1 MTTDF
6 RLPTEDRNMEHNS
19 TFPIKQ
25 NELNALR
32 DEATSYIKSV
42 QWEQG
47 QRAKNKENNG
57 KDESILLYLSRAQGG
72 NGGIEVTSVSK
83 TILALKKRLLPGS
96 VAIPIHLN
104 ETLFAVQE
112 GLALGIWIKDSYY
125 DASGLSSL
133 SERKSVLDNAGKR
146 EYESKMHTATAFML
160 FATAY
165 NILHN
170 LIPHASDDLSV
181 MKNKFAGIPEVSF
194 ISPLKGIACTLYY
207 YDKYLS
213 HPDIVKTDKDVIDF
227 TVVYFE
233 ALIDEIQLRKNSLE
247 YTETILDRT
256 YKLESRG
263 VGTDFAVSGW
273 ENVFQGAAKSV
284 EFNKIKFEQIVG
296 NRDAKH
302 FARRLTER
310 MLSYDFAAQKNPFQ
324 ELGGFMPVFMGYG
337 IPGTGKSMLIAA
349 IATRLK
355 EHCDN
360 LDIPFLFHPMP
371 DTLISTFQ
379 GGSAEKMV
387 EWMKPLQDPT
397 RLIFAPIDDA
407 ENNLQERTTQGVSA
421 GVKEVIG
428 VFLRYTEGA
437 YAVNYGNSSIGLF
450 TNLPEML
457 DKAVISRVQGRFKID
472 GARTE
477 HDFLDQ
483 DHLWWR
489 KLDDTMP
496 DFINMQ
502 GPENYSYLQDQG
514 LAKNMGEILKV
525 SDKPSEE
532 RVLEAYDKI
541 EKHFKTNQHL
551 FYANLYKE
559 IQKIFPFFSSR
570 DVRNIQSAIS
580 LRLTDFDLEE
590 DWFENPE
597 IYFKKD
603 YDTKFNMLQELMR
616 VNMKGLDFSEI
627 RRQEVVRYLD
637 NVATIADTD
646 FKRKVDAR
654 INQLNI
660 DLEAK
665 KKFDKA
671 N

>member
-1 MTTDF
+1 
-6 RLPTEDRNMEHNS
+6 MEHNS

-25 NELNALR
+25 NELDMLR
-32 DEATSYIKSV
+32 DEATSYLKSI

-47 QRAKNKENNG
+47 QRAKNRD
-57 KDESILLYLSRAQGG
+57 KDSKDDSILLYLSRAN
-72 NGGIEVTSVSK
+72 NGGSATEITSISK
-83 TILALKKRLLPGS
+83 TILGLKKRLLPES
-96 VAIPIHLN
+96 VAIPLYLN
-104 ETLFAVQE
+104 ETLYAVQE
-112 GLALGIWIKDSYY
+112 GITLGIWIKDSYY

-133 SERKSVLDNAGKR
+133 NERKSALDTSGKR
-146 EYESKMHTATAFML
+146 EYESKMQTATAFML
-160 FATAY
+160 YATAY
-165 NILHN
+165 NILFR
-170 LIPHASDDLSV
+170 LKSVASDDLSV
-181 MKNKFAGIPEVSF
+181 MKQKFAGIPEVSLL
-194 ISPLKGIACTLYY
+194 SPLKGISCMLFY

-213 HPDIVKTDKDVIDF
+213 HPDIIKSDKDVVDF

-233 ALIDEIQLRKNSLE
+233 ALIAEIQMRKSTLE
-247 YTETILDRT
+247 YQETILDRT
-256 YKLESRG
+256 YKLENS
-263 VGTDFAVSGW
+263 DFAISGW
-273 ENVFQGAAKSV
+273 ENVFMGAAKSV
-284 EFNKIKFEQIVG
+284 EFNKIQFEQIVG

-310 MLSYDFAAQKNPFQ
+310 LLSYDFIEKKNPFQ

-387 EWMKPLQDPT
+387 EWMKPLQDPSK
-397 RLIFAPIDDA
+397 LIFAPIDDA
-407 ENNLQERTTQGVSA
+407 ENNLQERTSQGVSA

-472 GARTE
+472 GAQTE

-483 DHLWWR
+483 DYLWWR
-489 KLDDTMP
+489 KFEDTMP
-496 DFINMQ
+496 DFVNM
-502 GPENYSYLQDQG
+502 ENPKDYTYLQHQG
-514 LAKNMGEILKV
+514 LAKNMGEILQIV
-525 SDKPSEE
+525 DKPTEA
-532 RVLEAYDKI
+532 RVHDIYDRVEASYPS
-541 EKHFKTNQHL
+541 NSHL

-559 IQKIFPFFSSR
+559 IQTVFPFFSSR

-580 LRLTDFDLEE
+580 LRLTDFDL
-590 DWFENPE
+590 DQNWFDNPE

-603 YDTKFNMLQELMR
+603 YETKFGMLKELMR
-616 VNMKGLDFSEI
+616 ENMNGLNFSEI

-646 FKRKVDAR
+646 FKRKVDERVA
-654 INQLNI
+654 QLNI
-660 DLEAK
+660 DLAARKMFE
-665 KKFDKA
+665 
-671 N
+671 NGH

>member
-1 MTTDF
+1 
-6 RLPTEDRNMEHNS
+6 MEHNS

-25 NELNALR
+25 NELDMLR
-32 DEATSYIKSV
+32 DEATSYIKSI

-47 QRAKNKENNG
+47 ERARNKDKDA
-57 KDESILLYLSRAQGG
+57 KDESILLYLSRAKG
-72 NGGIEVTSVSK
+72 NGTTEVTSVSK
-83 TILALKKRLLPGS
+83 TILELKKRLLPES
-96 VAIPIHLN
+96 VALPIHLN
-104 ETLFAVQE
+104 TALYAVQE
-112 GLALGIWIKDSYY
+112 GIGLGLWIRDSYY
-125 DASGLSSL
+125 DASGLSAL
-133 SERKSVLDNAGKR
+133 NENKSALDTSGKR
-146 EYESKMHTATAFML
+146 EYESKMHTASAFML
-160 FATAY
+160 FSLAY
-165 NILHN
+165 KILN
-170 LIPHASDDLSV
+170 DLKSNASDDLSV
-181 MKNKFAGIPEVSF
+181 MKQKFAGIPEVSF
-194 ISPLKGIACTLYY
+194 LTPLKAIACSLFY
-207 YDKYLS
+207 YDKYLG
-213 HPDIVKTDKDVIDF
+213 HPEIIKSDKDVIDF

-233 ALIDEIQLRKNSLE
+233 ALIAEIQLRKSSLE
-247 YTETILDRT
+247 YTETITDRA
-256 YKLESRG
+256 YKLENSNFAIDG
-263 VGTDFAVSGW
+263 WSNTFEGT
-273 ENVFQGAAKSV
+273 AKSV
-284 EFNKIKFEQIVG
+284 EFNKIQFEQIVG

-310 MLSYDFAAQKNPFQ
+310 MLSYDFEAQKNPFQ

-355 EHCDN
+355 EHCDS

-387 EWMKPLQDPT
+387 EWMKPMQDPT
-397 RLIFAPIDDA
+397 KLIFAPIDDA
-407 ENNLQERTTQGVSA
+407 ENNLQERTAQGVSA

-437 YAVNYGNSSIGLF
+437 YAVNYGNSSVGLF

-483 DHLWWR
+483 DHIWWR
-489 KLDDTMP
+489 KLQDTMP
-496 DFINMQ
+496 NFVNMNN
-502 GPENYSYLQDQG
+502 PEGYNYLADQG
-514 LAKNMGEILKV
+514 LAKSMGDILNV
-525 SDKPSEE
+525 VEKPSEE
-532 RVLEAYDKI
+532 RVHDTFDKV
-541 EKHFKTNQHL
+541 EKMHQNEDHM
-551 FYANLYKE
+551 FYAALYKE

-580 LRLTDFDLEE
+580 LRLTDFDLDES
-590 DWFENPE
+590 WFQNPE

-603 YDTKFNMLQELMR
+603 YDTKFNMLQELMKS
-616 VNMKGLDFSEI
+616 NMKGLNFSDI
-627 RRQEVVRYLD
+627 RRQEVIRYLD

-654 INQLNI
+654 VNQLNI
-660 DLEAK
+660 ETEARAQFGK
-665 KKFDKA
+665 
-671 N
+671 

>member
-1 MTTDF
+1 
-6 RLPTEDRNMEHNS
+6 MEHNS

-25 NELNALR
+25 SELDMLR
-32 DEATSYIKSV
+32 DEATSYLKSV

-47 QRAKNKENNG
+47 QRAKNKDKDA
-57 KDESILLYLSRAQGG
+57 KDESILLYLSRAN
-72 NGGIEVTSVSK
+72 NGTNTSEITSVSK
-83 TILALKKRLLPGS
+83 TILELKKRLLPES
-96 VAIPIHLN
+96 IAIPVLLN
-104 ETLFAVQE
+104 QTLFAVQE
-112 GLALGIWIKDSYY
+112 GITLGIWIKDSYY

-133 SERKSVLDNAGKR
+133 NERKSTLDNSGKR
-146 EYESKMHTATAFML
+146 EYESKMHTSTAFML
-160 FATAY
+160 FSTAY

-170 LIPHASDDLSV
+170 LKNVASDDLSV
-181 MKNKFAGIPEVSF
+181 MKQKFAGIPEVSF
-194 ISPLKGIACTLYY
+194 MSPLKGIACMLFY

-213 HPDIVKTDKDVIDF
+213 HPDIIKSDKDVADF

-233 ALIDEIQLRKNSLE
+233 ALIAEIQMRKSSLE
-247 YTETILDRT
+247 YQETILDRT
-256 YKLESRG
+256 YKLEKSE
-263 VGTDFAVSGW
+263 FAISGW
-273 ENVFQGAAKSV
+273 NNVFAGAAKSV
-284 EFNKIKFEQIVG
+284 EFNKIRFEQIVG

-310 MLSYDFAAQKNPFQ
+310 LLSYDFTAKKNPFQ

-355 EHCDN
+355 EHCDT
-360 LDIPFLFHPMP
+360 LEIPFLFHPMP

-387 EWMKPLQDPT
+387 EWMKPLQDPSK
-397 RLIFAPIDDA
+397 LIFAPIDDA
-407 ENNLQERTTQGVSA
+407 ENNLQERTAQGVSA

-483 DHLWWR
+483 DYLWWR

-496 DFINMQ
+496 DFVNMKN
-502 GPENYSYLQDQG
+502 PDNYKYLQDQG
-514 LAKNMGEILKV
+514 LAKNMGEILNKV
-525 SDKPSEE
+525 NKPSEE
-532 RVLEAYDKI
+532 RVNEIYDKV
-541 EKHFKTNQHL
+541 EKQFKTSEHL

-559 IQKIFPFFSSR
+559 MQKVFPFFSSR

-580 LRLTDFDLEE
+580 LRLTDFDLERS
-590 DWFENPE
+590 WFENPE
-597 IYFKKD
+597 VYFKKD
-603 YDTKFNMLQELMR
+603 YQTKFNMLQELMR
-616 VNMKGLDFSEI
+616 ANMKGLDFSEI
-627 RRQEVVRYLD
+627 RRQEVVRYID

-654 INQLNI
+654 IDQLNVET
-660 DLEAK
+660 EARM
-665 KKFDKA
+665 KFENGK
-671 N
+671 

>member
-1 MTTDF
+1 
-6 RLPTEDRNMEHNS
+6 MEHNS

-25 NELNALR
+25 NELDMLR
-32 DEATSYIKSV
+32 EEATSYIKNV

-47 QRAKNKENNG
+47 QRARNKD
-57 KDESILLYLSRAQGG
+57 KDDKDDSILLYLSRAKGG
-72 NGGIEVTSVSK
+72 NGSSDVVSVSK
-83 TILALKKRLLPGS
+83 TILALKKRLLPES
-96 VAIPIHLN
+96 VAIPVHLN
-104 ETLFAVQE
+104 HTLYVVQE
-112 GLALGIWIKDSYY
+112 SIALGIWVKDSYY

-133 SERKSVLDNAGKR
+133 SERKSTLDSAGKR

-160 FATAY
+160 FSIAY
-165 NILHN
+165 KILHD
-170 LIPHASDDLSV
+170 LQAHASDDLSV
-181 MKNKFAGIPEVSF
+181 MKNKFAGIPELSF
-194 ISPLKGIACTLYY
+194 MSPLKGISCSLFY
-207 YDKYLS
+207 YDKYLN
-213 HPDIVKTDKDVIDF
+213 HPQVISSDKDVIDF

-233 ALIDEIQLRKNSLE
+233 ALIDEIQLRKSSLE
-247 YTETILDRT
+247 YQETILDRT
-256 YKLESRG
+256 YKLEKS
-263 VGTDFAVSGW
+263 DFAISGW
-273 ENVFQGAAKSV
+273 SNVFAGAAKSI
-284 EFNKIKFEQIVG
+284 EFNQIQFEQIVG

-310 MLSYDFAAQKNPFQ
+310 LLSYDFEAKKNPFQ

-355 EHCDN
+355 KHCTN
-360 LDIPFLFHPMP
+360 LNIPFLFHPMP

-407 ENNLQERTTQGVSA
+407 ENNLQERTAQGVSA

-472 GARTE
+472 GARSE

-489 KLDDTMP
+489 KLEKTMP
-496 DFINMQ
+496 GFINMDD
-502 GPENYSYLQDQG
+502 PEGYKYLDDQG
-514 LAKNMGEILKV
+514 LAKNMGEILEAIK
-525 SDKPSEE
+525 KPTEDG
-532 RVLEAYDKI
+532 VLETFEKI
-541 EKHFKTNQHL
+541 EKLHEDDDHMYYASL
-551 FYANLYKE
+551 FKE

-597 IYFKKD
+597 KYFTKD
-603 YDTKFNMLQELMR
+603 YETKFNMLQELMKS
-616 VNMKGLDFSEI
+616 NMKGLNFSDI
-627 RRQEVVRYLD
+627 RKQEVIRYLD

-646 FKRKVDAR
+646 FKRKVEKRVD
-654 INQLNI
+654 QMNI
-660 DLEAK
+660 ELEAREQ
-665 KKFDKA
+665 FDSDRED
-671 N
+671 

>member
-1 MTTDF
+1 
-6 RLPTEDRNMEHNS
+6 MEHNS

-25 NELNALR
+25 NELDMLR

-42 QWEQG
+42 QWEQS
-47 QRAKNKENNG
+47 QRAKNKEDNG
-57 KDESILLYLSRAQGG
+57 KGESILLYLSRAN
-72 NGGIEVTSVSK
+72 NGSNVQVTSISK
-83 TILALKKRLLPGS
+83 TILALKKRLLPES
-96 VAIPIHLN
+96 VAIPIFLN
-104 ETLFAVQE
+104 QTLYAVQE
-112 GLALGIWIKDSYY
+112 GITLGVWIKDSFY
-125 DASGLSSL
+125 DASGLSTL
-133 SERKSVLDNAGKR
+133 IENKSVLDTSGKR
-146 EYESKMHTATAFML
+146 EYESKMHTATAYFL

-165 NILHN
+165 KILYD
-170 LIPHASDDLSV
+170 LKTHASDDLSV
-181 MKNKFAGIPEVSF
+181 MKQKFAGIPEVSLL
-194 ISPLKGIACTLYY
+194 SPLKGISCQLFY
-207 YDKYLS
+207 YDKYLA
-213 HPDIVKTDKDVIDF
+213 HPDIIKSDKDVIDF

-233 ALIDEIQLRKNSLE
+233 ALIDEIQLRKSTLE

-256 YKLESRG
+256 YKLENS
-263 VGTDFAVSGW
+263 DFAVSGW
-273 ENVFQGAAKSV
+273 DNVFQGTAKSKA
-284 EFNKIKFEQIVG
+284 FNKIQFEQIVG

-310 MLSYDFAAQKNPFQ
+310 MLSYDFEAKKNPFQ

-355 EHCDN
+355 EHCDH

-397 RLIFAPIDDA
+397 KLIFAPIDDA

-489 KLDDTMP
+489 KLDTTMP
-496 DFINMQ
+496 DFVNMQ

-514 LAKNMGEILKV
+514 LAKNMGEILNIAN
-525 SDKPSEE
+525 KPTEE
-532 RVLEAYDKI
+532 RVLQAYDKV
-541 EKHFKTNQHL
+541 EKHFSTNNHL
-551 FYANLYKE
+551 FYANLYME

-603 YDTKFNMLQELMR
+603 YDTKYNMLQELMR
-616 VNMKGLDFSEI
+616 ANMKGLDFSEI

-654 INQLNI
+654 VNQMNI
-660 DLEAK
+660 DL
-665 KKFDKA
+665 KA
-671 N
+671 RETFGN

>member
-1 MTTDF
+1 
-6 RLPTEDRNMEHNS
+6 MEHNS

-25 NELNALR
+25 NELDMLR
-32 DEATSYIKSV
+32 DEATSYIKSI

-47 QRAKNKENNG
+47 QRAKNKDKDA
-57 KDESILLYLSRAQGG
+57 KDESILLYLSRAKG
-72 NGGIEVTSVSK
+72 NGGGVDVTSVSK
-83 TILALKKRLLPGS
+83 TILELKKRLLPES
-96 VAIPIHLN
+96 IAIPIHLN
-104 ETLFAVQE
+104 QTLYAVQE
-112 GLALGIWIKDSYY
+112 GITLGIWIKDSFY
-125 DASGLSSL
+125 DSSGLSSL
-133 SERKSVLDNAGKR
+133 SENRSALDNSGKR
-146 EYESKMHTATAFML
+146 EYESKMQTATAFML
-160 FATAY
+160 FSTAY
-165 NILHN
+165 KILHDLKN
-170 LIPHASDDLSV
+170 IASDDLSV
-181 MKNKFAGIPEVSF
+181 MKNKFAGIPEVSLMT
-194 ISPLKGIACTLYY
+194 PLKGISCALFY
-207 YDKYLS
+207 YDKYLG
-213 HPDIVKTDKDVIDF
+213 HPEIIKTDKDVIDF

-233 ALIDEIQLRKNSLE
+233 ALIAEIQMRKSSLE
-247 YTETILDRT
+247 YTETIADRT
-256 YKLESRG
+256 YKLENSE
-263 VGTDFAVSGW
+263 FAVSGW
-273 ENVFQGAAKSV
+273 DNVFQGTAKSV
-284 EFNKIKFEQIVG
+284 EFNKIQFEQIVG

-310 MLSYDFAAQKNPFQ
+310 MLSYDFEAKKNPFQ

-355 EHCDN
+355 EHSDN

-387 EWMKPLQDPT
+387 DWMKPMQDPSK
-397 RLIFAPIDDA
+397 LIFAPIDDA
-407 ENNLQERTTQGVSA
+407 ENNLQERTAQGVSA

-489 KLDDTMP
+489 KLDTTMQ
-496 DFINMQ
+496 DFVNMN

-514 LAKNMGEILKV
+514 LAKNMGEIFNV
-525 SDKPSEE
+525 SDKPTEQ
-532 RVLEAYDKI
+532 RVLDAYDKT
-541 EKHFKTNQHL
+541 EKHFKTNHHL
-551 FYANLYKE
+551 FYANLYTE
-559 IQKIFPFFSSR
+559 IQRIFPFFSSR
-570 DVRNIQSAIS
+570 DVRNIQSAVS

-603 YDTKFNMLQELMR
+603 YETKFNMLQELMR
-616 VNMKGLDFSEI
+616 GNMKGLDFSEI

-646 FKRKVDAR
+646 FKRKVDSR

-660 DLEAK
+660 ETEAREQ
-665 KKFDKA
+665 FENRD
-671 N
+671 

>member
-1 MTTDF
+1 MQ
-6 RLPTEDRNMEHNS
+6 HNS

-25 NELNALR
+25 NELNMLR
-32 DEATSYIKSV
+32 DEATSYLKSI
-42 QWEQG
+42 QWEQS
-47 QRAKNKENNG
+47 QRAKNRDNDG
-57 KDESILLYLSRAQGG
+57 KDESILLYLSRAN
-72 NGGIEVTSVSK
+72 NGSNVSVTSVSK
-83 TILALKKRLLPGS
+83 TILSLKKKLLPES
-96 VAIPIHLN
+96 VAIPLFLN
-104 ETLFAVQE
+104 QTLYAVQE
-112 GLALGIWIKDSYY
+112 GITLGIWVKDSYY
-125 DASGLSSL
+125 DASGLSTL
-133 SERKSVLDNAGKR
+133 AENKSALDNSGKR
-146 EYESKMHTATAFML
+146 EYESKMLTATAFML

-165 NILHN
+165 KILHD
-170 LIPHASDDLSV
+170 LKPHASDDLSV
-181 MKNKFAGIPEVSF
+181 MKQKFAGIPEVSF
-194 ISPLKGIACTLYY
+194 LSPLKGISCQLFY
-207 YDKYLS
+207 YDKYLG
-213 HPDIVKTDKDVIDF
+213 HPDIIKTDKDVIDF

-233 ALIDEIQLRKNSLE
+233 ALIDEIQLRKSTLE
-247 YTETILDRT
+247 YTDTIEDRSF
-256 YKLESRG
+256 KLENS
-263 VGTDFAVSGW
+263 DFTIDGW
-273 ENVFQGAAKSV
+273 NNVFAGTAVSV
-284 EFNKIKFEQIVG
+284 EFNKIQFEQIVG
-296 NRDAKH
+296 NKDAKH

-310 MLSYDFAAQKNPFQ
+310 LLSYDFEAKKNPFQ

-355 EHCDN
+355 EHSEN
-360 LDIPFLFHPMP
+360 LSIPFLFHPMP

-472 GARTE
+472 GARNE
-477 HDFLDQ
+477 KDFVDQ
-483 DHLWWR
+483 DYLWWK
-489 KLDDTMP
+489 KLEDTMP
-496 DFINMQ
+496 DFINMSNP
-502 GPENYSYLQDQG
+502 GDYKYLDAQKV
-514 LAKNMGEILKV
+514 AKNLGEILEKI
-525 SDKPSEE
+525 DKPTEE
-532 RVLEAYDKI
+532 RVLDTFDKVSSKYKDN
-541 EKHFKTNQHL
+541 EHM
-551 FYANLYKE
+551 FYAHLYTE

-570 DVRNIQSAIS
+570 DVRNIQKAVS
-580 LRLTDFDLEE
+580 LRLTDFDLED
-590 DWFENPE
+590 DWFNNPE
-597 IYFKKD
+597 VYFKKD
-603 YDTKFNMLQELMR
+603 YDTKFGMLQELMR
-616 VNMKGLDFSEI
+616 ANMKGLDFSDI

-654 INQLNI
+654 IDQLNI
-660 DLEAK
+660 ESEARERFGK
-665 KKFDKA
+665 G

>member
-1 MTTDF
+1 
-6 RLPTEDRNMEHNS
+6 MEHNS

-25 NELNALR
+25 NELDMLR
-32 DEATSYIKSV
+32 DEATSYIKSI

-47 QRAKNKENNG
+47 QRAKNKDKDA
-57 KDESILLYLSRAQGG
+57 KDESILLYLSRAKG
-72 NGGIEVTSVSK
+72 NGGAEATSVSK
-83 TILALKKRLLPGS
+83 TILELKKRLLPES
-96 VAIPIHLN
+96 IAIPIHLN
-104 ETLFAVQE
+104 QTLYAVQE
-112 GLALGIWIKDSYY
+112 GITLGIWIKDSYY
-125 DASGLSSL
+125 DASGLSGL
-133 SERKSVLDNAGKR
+133 TENKSALDNSGKR
-146 EYESKMHTATAFML
+146 EYESKMQTATAFML
-160 FATAY
+160 FSTAY
-165 NILHN
+165 KVLHD
-170 LIPHASDDLSV
+170 LRTIASDDLSV
-181 MKNKFAGIPEVSF
+181 MKNKFAGIPEVSLM
-194 ISPLKGIACTLYY
+194 SPLKGISCALFY
-207 YDKYLS
+207 YDKYLG
-213 HPDIVKTDKDVIDF
+213 HPEIVTSDKDVVDF

-233 ALIDEIQLRKNSLE
+233 ALIAEIQMRKSSLE

-256 YKLESRG
+256 YKLENSE
-263 VGTDFAVSGW
+263 FAVSGW
-273 ENVFQGAAKSV
+273 DNVFQGAAKSV
-284 EFNKIKFEQIVG
+284 EFNKIQFEQIVG

-310 MLSYDFAAQKNPFQ
+310 MLSYDFTAKKNPFQ

-355 EHCDN
+355 EHCDH

-387 EWMKPLQDPT
+387 DWMKPLQDPSK
-397 RLIFAPIDDA
+397 LIFAPIDDA
-407 ENNLQERTTQGVSA
+407 ENNLQERTAQGVSA

-496 DFINMQ
+496 DFVNMQ

-514 LAKNMGEILKV
+514 LAKNMGEILNV
-525 SDKPSEE
+525 SDKPTEE
-532 RVLEAYDKI
+532 RVLKVYDKI
-541 EKHFKTNQHL
+541 ESNFKTNQHL

-559 IQKIFPFFSSR
+559 IQNIFPFFSSR
-570 DVRNIQSAIS
+570 DVRNIQSAVS

-590 DWFENPE
+590 DWFENPDK
-597 IYFKKD
+597 YFKKD

-616 VNMKGLDFSEI
+616 ANMKGLDFSEI

-654 INQLNI
+654 VNQLKI
-660 DLEAK
+660 ETEARDQFGNNK
-665 KKFDKA
+665 
-671 N
+671 

>member
-1 MTTDF
+1 MQ
-6 RLPTEDRNMEHNS
+6 HNS

-25 NELNALR
+25 NELDMLR
-32 DEATSYIKSV
+32 DEATSYLKSV
-42 QWEQG
+42 QWEQS
-47 QRAKNKENNG
+47 QRAKNKDNDG
-57 KDESILLYLSRAQGG
+57 KDESILLYLSRAN
-72 NGGIEVTSVSK
+72 NGSNVNATSVSK
-83 TILALKKRLLPGS
+83 TILALKKRLLPES
-96 VAIPIHLN
+96 VAIPIYLN
-104 ETLFAVQE
+104 QTLYAVQE
-112 GLALGIWIKDSYY
+112 GITLGIWVKDSYY
-125 DASGLSSL
+125 DASGLSTL
-133 SERKSVLDNAGKR
+133 SENKSALDNSGKR

-165 NILHN
+165 KILHD
-170 LIPHASDDLSV
+170 LKPHASDDLSV
-181 MKNKFAGIPEVSF
+181 MKQKFAGIPEVSF
-194 ISPLKGIACTLYY
+194 LSPLKGISCQLFYF
-207 YDKYLS
+207 DKYLG
-213 HPDIVKTDKDVIDF
+213 HPDIIKSDKDVIDF

-233 ALIDEIQLRKNSLE
+233 ALIDEIQLRKSTLE
-247 YTETILDRT
+247 YTETIEDRT
-256 YKLESRG
+256 YKLENS
-263 VGTDFAVSGW
+263 DFAVDGW
-273 ENVFQGAAKSV
+273 NNVFSGTAVSV
-284 EFNKIKFEQIVG
+284 EFNKIQFEQIVG
-296 NRDAKH
+296 NKDAKH

-310 MLSYDFAAQKNPFQ
+310 LLSYDFEAKKNPFQ

-355 EHCDN
+355 AHSEN

-407 ENNLQERTTQGVSA
+407 ENNLQERTAQGVSA

-472 GARTE
+472 GARNE
-477 HDFLDQ
+477 KDFVDQ
-483 DHLWWR
+483 DYLWWR
-489 KLDDTMP
+489 KLEDTMP
-496 DFINMQ
+496 DFVNMNN
-502 GPENYSYLQDQG
+502 PNDYKYLDAQQV
-514 LAKNMGEILKV
+514 AKNLGEILEKI
-525 SDKPSEE
+525 DKPTEE
-532 RVLEAYDKI
+532 RVLNTF
-541 EKHFKTNQHL
+541 EKVSSKYKDNEHM
-551 FYANLYKE
+551 FYAHLYTE

-570 DVRNIQSAIS
+570 DVRNIQKAVS
-580 LRLTDFDLEE
+580 LRLTDFDLEQ

-597 IYFKKD
+597 VYFKKD

-616 VNMKGLDFSEI
+616 ANMKGLDFGDI

-660 DLEAK
+660 ETEAREQFGK
-665 KKFDKA
+665 Q

>member
-1 MTTDF
+1 
-6 RLPTEDRNMEHNS
+6 MEHNS

-25 NELNALR
+25 NELDMLR
-32 DEATSYIKSV
+32 DEATSYLKSV
-42 QWEQG
+42 QWEQS
-47 QRAKNKENNG
+47 QRAKNKDNDG
-57 KDESILLYLSRAQGG
+57 KDESILLYLSRAN
-72 NGGIEVTSVSK
+72 NGSNVNVTSVSK
-83 TILALKKRLLPGS
+83 TILALKKRLLPES
-96 VAIPIHLN
+96 VAIPIYLN
-104 ETLFAVQE
+104 QTLFAVQE
-112 GLALGIWIKDSYY
+112 GLTLGIWVKDSYY
-125 DASGLSSL
+125 DASGLSTL
-133 SERKSVLDNAGKR
+133 SENKSALDNSGKR

-160 FATAY
+160 FASAY
-165 NILHN
+165 KILHD
-170 LIPHASDDLSV
+170 LKPHASDDLSV
-181 MKNKFAGIPEVSF
+181 MKQKFAGIPEVSF
-194 ISPLKGIACTLYY
+194 ISPLKGISCQLFY
-207 YDKYLS
+207 YDKYLG
-213 HPDIVKTDKDVIDF
+213 HPDIIKTDKDVIDF

-233 ALIDEIQLRKNSLE
+233 ALIDEIQLRKSSLE
-247 YTETILDRT
+247 YTETIEDRT
-256 YKLESRG
+256 YKLENSE
-263 VGTDFAVSGW
+263 FAVSGW
-273 ENVFQGAAKSV
+273 ENVFSGTAVSV
-284 EFNKIKFEQIVG
+284 EFNKIQFEQIVG
-296 NRDAKH
+296 NKDAKH

-310 MLSYDFAAQKNPFQ
+310 ILSYDFEAKKNPFQ

-355 EHCDN
+355 EHSEN

-407 ENNLQERTTQGVSA
+407 ENNLQERTAQGVSA

-472 GARTE
+472 GARNE
-477 HDFLDQ
+477 KDFVDQ
-483 DHLWWR
+483 DYLWWR
-489 KLDDTMP
+489 KLEDTMP
-496 DFINMQ
+496 DFINMSN
-502 GPENYSYLQDQG
+502 PKDYEYLDAQQV
-514 LAKNMGEILKV
+514 AKNLGEILEKI
-525 SDKPSEE
+525 DKPTEE
-532 RVLEAYDKI
+532 RVLNTFDKVSKKYKDD
-541 EKHFKTNQHL
+541 EHM
-551 FYANLYKE
+551 FYAHLYTE

-570 DVRNIQSAIS
+570 DVRNIQKAVS
-580 LRLTDFDLEE
+580 LRLTDFDLER

-597 IYFKKD
+597 AYFKKD
-603 YDTKFNMLQELMR
+603 YDTKFGMLQELMR
-616 VNMKGLDFSEI
+616 ANMKGLDFSDI

-660 DLEAK
+660 ETEAREQFGK
-665 KKFDKA
+665 NK
-671 N
+671 

>member
-1 MTTDF
+1 
-6 RLPTEDRNMEHNS
+6 MEHNS

-25 NELNALR
+25 NEVDMLR
-32 DEATSYIKSV
+32 EEATSYIKSV

-47 QRAKNKENNG
+47 QRARNKENDD
-57 KDESILLYLSRAQGG
+57 KDESILLYLSRAKGG
-72 NGGIEVTSVSK
+72 NGATDVVSVSK
-83 TILALKKRLLPGS
+83 SVLALKKRLLPES
-96 VAIPIHLN
+96 VAIPIFLN
-104 ETLFAVQE
+104 QTLYAVQE

-133 SERKSVLDNAGKR
+133 SERKSVLDSSGKR
-146 EYESKMHTATAFML
+146 EYESKMQTATAFML
-160 FATAY
+160 FSAAY
-165 NILHN
+165 KILHD
-170 LIPHASDDLSV
+170 LKPVASDDLSV
-181 MKNKFAGIPEVSF
+181 MKNKFAGIPEVS
-194 ISPLKGIACTLYY
+194 IMSPLKGISCMLYY
-207 YDKYLS
+207 YDKYLN
-213 HPDIVKTDKDVIDF
+213 HPQIIMSDKDVIDF

-233 ALIDEIQLRKNSLE
+233 ALIDEIQLRKSSLE
-247 YTETILDRT
+247 YQDTINDRT
-256 YKLESRG
+256 YKLENS
-263 VGTDFAVSGW
+263 DFAVSGW
-273 ENVFQGAAKSV
+273 NNVFAGAAKSV
-284 EFNKIKFEQIVG
+284 EFNQIQFEQIVG

-310 MLSYDFAAQKNPFQ
+310 LLSYDFEAKKNPFQ

-355 EHCDN
+355 KHCTN
-360 LDIPFLFHPMP
+360 LNIPFLFHPMP

-407 ENNLQERTTQGVSA
+407 ENNLQERTAQGVSA

-496 DFINMQ
+496 GFVNMD
-502 GPENYSYLQDQG
+502 GPEGYTYLDDQG
-514 LAKNMGEILKV
+514 LAKNMGEILKMV
-525 SDKPSEE
+525 EKPTEE
-532 RVLEAYDKI
+532 RVYEAFEKTEKI
-541 EKHFKTNQHL
+541 HEDDDHM
-551 FYANLYKE
+551 FYASLYKE

-580 LRLTDFDLEE
+580 LRVTDFDLEE
-590 DWFENPE
+590 GSFDNPE
-597 IYFKKD
+597 AYFKKD
-603 YDTKFNMLQELMR
+603 YETKFNMLQELMQA
-616 VNMKGLDFSEI
+616 NMKGLNFSDI

-646 FKRKVDAR
+646 FKRKVDR
-654 INQLNI
+654 RVNQMNI
-660 DLEAK
+660 ELEAREQ
-665 KKFDKA
+665 FDKLQ
-671 N
+671 ND

>member
-1 MTTDF
+1 M
-6 RLPTEDRNMEHNS
+6 
-19 TFPIKQ
+19 
-25 NELNALR
+25 LR
-32 DEATSYIKSV
+32 DEATSYLKSI
-42 QWEQG
+42 QWEQS
-47 QRAKNKENNG
+47 QRAKNKDNDI
-57 KDESILLYLSRAQGG
+57 KDESILLYLSRAN
-72 NGGIEVTSVSK
+72 NGSNVNVTSVSK
-83 TILALKKRLLPGS
+83 TILALKKRLLPES
-96 VAIPIHLN
+96 VALPIYLN
-104 ETLFAVQE
+104 QTLYAVQE
-112 GLALGIWIKDSYY
+112 SLTLGIWIKDSFY

-133 SERKSVLDNAGKR
+133 SENKSALNSAGKR

-165 NILHN
+165 KVLHD
-170 LIPHASDDLSV
+170 LKPYASDDLAV
-181 MKNKFAGIPEVSF
+181 MKQKFAGIPEVSF
-194 ISPLKGIACTLYY
+194 LTPLKGISCQMFY
-207 YDKYLS
+207 YDKYLG
-213 HPDIVKTDKDVIDF
+213 HPEIIKSDKDVIDF

-233 ALIDEIQLRKNSLE
+233 ALIDEIQLRKSSLE
-247 YTETILDRT
+247 YTETISDRT
-256 YKLESRG
+256 YKLENS
-263 VGTDFAVSGW
+263 DFAVSGW
-273 ENVFQGAAKSV
+273 ENVFQGTAKSV
-284 EFNKIKFEQIVG
+284 EFNKIQFEQIVG

-310 MLSYDFAAQKNPFQ
+310 LLSYDFETQKNPFQ

-355 EHCDN
+355 EHSDN

-387 EWMKPLQDPT
+387 EWMKPLQDPSK
-397 RLIFAPIDDA
+397 LIFAPIDDA
-407 ENNLQERTTQGVSA
+407 ENNLQERTAQGVSA

-477 HDFLDQ
+477 HDFVDQ
-483 DHLWWR
+483 DYIWWK
-489 KLDDTMP
+489 KLKETMP
-496 DFINMQ
+496 EFVNMND
-502 GPENYSYLQDQG
+502 PEVYKYLSDQG
-514 LAKNMGEILKV
+514 LANSMGEILNAI
-525 SDKPSEE
+525 DQPTEE
-532 RVLEAYDKI
+532 RVHDTFDKV
-541 EKHFKTNQHL
+541 EKLHQNNDHM
-551 FYANLYKE
+551 FYAALYKE

-580 LRLTDFDLEE
+580 LRLTDFDLEI

-597 IYFKKD
+597 KYFNRD
-603 YDTKFNMLQELMR
+603 YDTKFNMLQELMKA
-616 VNMKGLDFSEI
+616 NMKGLNFSDI
-627 RRQEVVRYLD
+627 RRQEVIRYLD

-654 INQLNI
+654 INQMNI
-660 DLEAK
+660 ENEARAQ
-665 KKFDKA
+665 FGEND
-671 N
+671 

>member
-1 MTTDF
+1 
-6 RLPTEDRNMEHNS
+6 MEHNS

-25 NELNALR
+25 TELDMLR
-32 DEATSYIKSV
+32 DEATSYLKSI

-47 QRAKNKENNG
+47 QRAKNKD
-57 KDESILLYLSRAQGG
+57 KDAKEESILLYLSRAN
-72 NGGIEVTSVSK
+72 NGSNVTNVTSVSK
-83 TILALKKRLLPGS
+83 TILALKKRLLPES
-96 VAIPIHLN
+96 VAIPLYLN
-104 ETLFAVQE
+104 QTLFAVQE
-112 GLALGIWIKDSYY
+112 GLTLGIWIKDSYY

-133 SERKSVLDNAGKR
+133 NERKSALDTNGKR
-146 EYESKMHTATAFML
+146 EFESKMHTATAFML
-160 FATAY
+160 FSISY
-165 NILHN
+165 KILN
-170 LIPHASDDLSV
+170 DLKPHASDDLSV
-181 MKNKFAGIPEVSF
+181 MQQKFAGIPEVSLM
-194 ISPLKGIACTLYY
+194 SPLKGVACSLFY
-207 YDKYLS
+207 YDKYLA
-213 HPDIVKTDKDVIDF
+213 HPDIIKSDKDVIDF

-233 ALIDEIQLRKNSLE
+233 ALIDEIQMRKSALE
-247 YTETILDRT
+247 YTETIVDRT
-256 YKLESRG
+256 YKLENSE
-263 VGTDFAVSGW
+263 FAVSGW
-273 ENVFQGAAKSV
+273 NNVFAGAAKSI
-284 EFNKIKFEQIVG
+284 EFNKIQFEQIVG

-310 MLSYDFAAQKNPFQ
+310 MLSYDFTVKKNPFQ

-355 EHCDN
+355 EHCDT

-387 EWMKPLQDPT
+387 EWMKPLQDPSK
-397 RLIFAPIDDA
+397 LIFAPIDDA
-407 ENNLQERTTQGVSA
+407 ENNLQERTAQGVSA

-489 KLDDTMP
+489 KLDSTMP
-496 DFINMQ
+496 DFVNMK
-502 GPENYSYLQDQG
+502 GSNDYTYLQDQG
-514 LAKNMGEILKV
+514 LAKNMGEILNLT
-525 SDKPSEE
+525 DKPSEE
-532 RVLEAYDKI
+532 RVLKAYDKI
-541 EKHFKTNQHL
+541 ENRFKTNEHL
-551 FYANLYKE
+551 FYANLYRE

-570 DVRNIQSAIS
+570 DVRNIQSAVS
-580 LRLTDFDLEE
+580 LRLTDFDLEK
-590 DWFENPE
+590 DWFGNPE
-597 IYFKKD
+597 IYFHQD

-616 VNMKGLDFSEI
+616 ANMKGLDFSEI

-654 INQLNI
+654 VNQLNI
-660 DLEAK
+660 DLEAREQFGK
-665 KKFDKA
+665 
-671 N
+671 

>member
-1 MTTDF
+1 
-6 RLPTEDRNMEHNS
+6 MEHNS

-25 NELNALR
+25 NELDMLR

-47 QRAKNKENNG
+47 SRAKNRDKDA
-57 KDESILLYLSRAQGG
+57 KDESILLYLSRAKG
-72 NGGIEVTSVSK
+72 NGSTDVTSVSK
-83 TILALKKRLLPGS
+83 TILELKKRLLPES
-96 VAIPIHLN
+96 IAIPLHLN
-104 ETLFAVQE
+104 QTLFAVQE
-112 GLALGIWIKDSYY
+112 GITLGIWIKDSYY

-133 SERKSVLDNAGKR
+133 SENKSALDTSGKR
-146 EYESKMHTATAFML
+146 EYESKMQTATAFML
-160 FATAY
+160 FSIAY
-165 NILHN
+165 KILHD
-170 LIPHASDDLSV
+170 LKMIASDDLSV
-181 MKNKFAGIPEVSF
+181 MKNKFAGIPEVSLM
-194 ISPLKGIACTLYY
+194 SPVKGISCALFY
-207 YDKYLS
+207 YDKYLG
-213 HPDIVKTDKDVIDF
+213 HPEIIKSDKDVIDF

-233 ALIDEIQLRKNSLE
+233 ALIAEIQMRKSSLE
-247 YTETILDRT
+247 HSETIVDRT
-256 YKLESRG
+256 YKLEDS
-263 VGTDFAVSGW
+263 DFAVSGW
-273 ENVFQGAAKSV
+273 DNVFQGTAKSV

-302 FARRLTER
+302 FSRRLTER
-310 MLSYDFAAQKNPFQ
+310 MLSYDFTAQKNPFQ

-355 EHCDN
+355 EHADH

-387 EWMKPLQDPT
+387 DWMKPMQDPT
-397 RLIFAPIDDA
+397 KLIFAPIDDA
-407 ENNLQERTTQGVSA
+407 ENNLQERTAQGVSA

-489 KLDDTMP
+489 KLDETMP
-496 DFINMQ
+496 NFINMQ
-502 GPENYSYLQDQG
+502 NPKDYTFLQDQG
-514 LAKNMGEILKV
+514 LAKNMGEILNV
-525 SDKPSEE
+525 SNKPTEE
-532 RVLEAYDKI
+532 RVLEAYDKT
-541 EKHFKTNQHL
+541 EAQFKATEHL
-551 FYANLYKE
+551 FYANLFKE

-580 LRLTDFDLEE
+580 LRLTDFDLEQ

-616 VNMKGLDFSEI
+616 ANMKGLNFSEI

-646 FKRKVDAR
+646 FKRKVEAR
-654 INQLNI
+654 VNQMNI
-660 DLEAK
+660 DTEAREQFGK
-665 KKFDKA
+665 M
-671 N
+671 NH

>member
-1 MTTDF
+1 
-6 RLPTEDRNMEHNS
+6 MEHNS

-25 NELNALR
+25 SELDMLR
-32 DEATSYIKSV
+32 DEATSYLKSI

-47 QRAKNKENNG
+47 QRAKNKDKDA
-57 KDESILLYLSRAQGG
+57 KDESILLYLSRAN
-72 NGGIEVTSVSK
+72 NGSNTAEITSVSR
-83 TILALKKRLLPGS
+83 TILELKKRLLPES
-96 VAIPIHLN
+96 IAIPILLN
-104 ETLFAVQE
+104 QTLFAVQE
-112 GLALGIWIKDSYY
+112 GITLGIWIKDSYY

-133 SERKSVLDNAGKR
+133 NERKSTLDNNGKR
-146 EYESKMHTATAFML
+146 EYESKLHTSTAFML

-170 LIPHASDDLSV
+170 LKSVASDDLSV
-181 MKNKFAGIPEVSF
+181 MKQKFAGIPEVSLM
-194 ISPLKGIACTLYY
+194 SPLKGIACTLFY
-207 YDKYLS
+207 YDKYLG
-213 HPDIVKTDKDVIDF
+213 HPDIIKSDKDVVDF

-233 ALIDEIQLRKNSLE
+233 ALIDEIQMRKGTLE
-247 YTETILDRT
+247 YQETVLDRT
-256 YKLESRG
+256 YKLEKSE
-263 VGTDFAVSGW
+263 FAISGW
-273 ENVFQGAAKSV
+273 NNVFAGTAKSI
-284 EFNKIKFEQIVG
+284 EFNKVLFEQIVG
-296 NRDAKH
+296 NKDAKH

-310 MLSYDFAAQKNPFQ
+310 MLSYDFTAKKNPFQ

-349 IATRLK
+349 IATRMK
-355 EHCDN
+355 EHCDR

-397 RLIFAPIDDA
+397 KLIFAPIDDA
-407 ENNLQERTTQGVSA
+407 ENNLQERTAQGVSA

-483 DHLWWR
+483 DYLWWR
-489 KLDDTMP
+489 KLEGTMP
-496 DFINMQ
+496 DFINMKN
-502 GPENYSYLQDQG
+502 PENYSYLSAQKV
-514 LAKNMGEILKV
+514 AKNMGEILNIV
-525 SDKPSEE
+525 EKPSEE
-532 RVLEAYDKI
+532 RVKEVYAKV
-541 EKHFKTNQHL
+541 ENRFKTNDHL
-551 FYANLYKE
+551 FYANLYQDM
-559 IQKIFPFFSSR
+559 QKAFPFFSSR

-580 LRLTDFDLEE
+580 LRLTDFDLEQS
-590 DWFENPE
+590 WFDNPE
-597 IYFKKD
+597 VYFKQN
-603 YDTKFNMLQELMR
+603 YETKFNMLQELMR
-616 VNMKGLDFSEI
+616 ANMKGLDFSEI
-627 RRQEVVRYLD
+627 RRQEVVRYID

-646 FKRKVDAR
+646 FKRQVDSR
-654 INQLNI
+654 INQLKI
-660 DLEAK
+660 EIEARN
-665 KKFDKA
+665 KFE

>member
-1 MTTDF
+1 
-6 RLPTEDRNMEHNS
+6 MEHNS

-25 NELNALR
+25 TELDMLR
-32 DEATSYIKSV
+32 DEATSYIKSI

-47 QRAKNKENNG
+47 ERARNKD
-57 KDESILLYLSRAQGG
+57 KDAQDESILLYLSRAKG
-72 NGGIEVTSVSK
+72 NGTSEITSVSK
-83 TILALKKRLLPGS
+83 TILELKKRLLPES
-96 VAIPIHLN
+96 VALPIHLN
-104 ETLFAVQE
+104 NTLYAVQE
-112 GLALGIWIKDSYY
+112 GIGLGLWIRDSYY

-133 SERKSVLDNAGKR
+133 IENKLALDNNGKR

-160 FATAY
+160 FSMSY
-165 NILHN
+165 KIIHDLK
-170 LIPHASDDLSV
+170 PKASDDLSV
-181 MKNKFAGIPEVSF
+181 MKQKFAGIPEVSF
-194 ISPLKGIACTLYY
+194 LTPLKGISCSLFY

-213 HPDIVKTDKDVIDF
+213 HPEIIKSDKDVIDF

-233 ALIDEIQLRKNSLE
+233 ALISEIQLRKSTLE
-247 YTETILDRT
+247 YTETIVDRA
-256 YKLESRG
+256 YKLENS
-263 VGTDFAVSGW
+263 DFAIDGW
-273 ENVFQGAAKSV
+273 SNTFEGSAKSV
-284 EFNKIKFEQIVG
+284 EFNTIQFEQIVG

-310 MLSYDFAAQKNPFQ
+310 MLSYDFEAQKNPFQ

-397 RLIFAPIDDA
+397 KLIFAPIDDA

-483 DHLWWR
+483 DHIWWR
-489 KLDDTMP
+489 KLQDTIP
-496 DFINMQ
+496 EFINMND
-502 GPENYSYLQDQG
+502 PEGYKYLADQG
-514 LAKNMGEILKV
+514 LAKSMGDILNAVK
-525 SDKPSEE
+525 KPSEE
-532 RVLEAYDKI
+532 RVHDTFDKV
-541 EKHFKTNQHL
+541 EKLHQNEDHM
-551 FYANLYKE
+551 FYGALYKE

-580 LRLTDFDLEE
+580 LRLTDFDLEQ

-597 IYFKKD
+597 TYFKKD
-603 YDTKFNMLQELMR
+603 YDTKFNMLQELMKS
-616 VNMKGLDFSEI
+616 NMKGLNFSDI
-627 RRQEVVRYLD
+627 RRQEVIRYLD

-654 INQLNI
+654 VNQLNI
-660 DLEAK
+660 ETEAREQFGK
-665 KKFDKA
+665 ES
-671 N
+671 

>member
-1 MTTDF
+1 
-6 RLPTEDRNMEHNS
+6 MEHNS

-25 NELNALR
+25 NELDALR

-72 NGGIEVTSVSK
+72 NGDVEVTSVSK
-83 TILALKKRLLPGS
+83 TILALKKRLLPDS
-96 VAIPIHLN
+96 VAIPVHLN

-112 GLALGIWIKDSYY
+112 GLTLGIWIKDSYY

-133 SERKSVLDNAGKR
+133 NERKSVLDNSGKR

-170 LIPHASDDLSV
+170 LKPHASDDLSV

-194 ISPLKGIACTLYY
+194 MSPLKGVACALFY

-233 ALIDEIQLRKNSLE
+233 ALIDEIQLRKSSLE
-247 YTETILDRT
+247 YTETVLDRT
-256 YKLESRG
+256 YKLENS
-263 VGTDFAVSGW
+263 DFAVSGW
-273 ENVFQGAAKSV
+273 ENVFAGVAKSI
-284 EFNKIKFEQIVG
+284 EFNKIQFEQIVG

-310 MLSYDFAAQKNPFQ
+310 MLSYDFTAKKNPFQ

-397 RLIFAPIDDA
+397 KLIFAPIDDA
-407 ENNLQERTTQGVSA
+407 ENNLQERTAQGVSA

-496 DFINMQ
+496 DFVNMQ

-514 LAKNMGEILKV
+514 LAKNMGEILNV
-525 SDKPSEE
+525 SDKPTEE
-532 RVLEAYDKI
+532 RVLEAYDTI
-541 EKHFKTNQHL
+541 EKNFKTNQHL

-570 DVRNIQSAIS
+570 DVRNIQSAVS

-590 DWFENPE
+590 DWFENPD

-616 VNMKGLDFSEI
+616 ANMKGLDFSEI

-654 INQLNI
+654 VNQLNI
-660 DLEAK
+660 DQEARR
-665 KKFDKA
+665 KFDDE

>member
-1 MTTDF
+1 
-6 RLPTEDRNMEHNS
+6 MEHNS

-25 NELNALR
+25 NELDMLR
-32 DEATSYIKSV
+32 DEASSYLKSV

-47 QRAKNKENNG
+47 QRAKNKE
-57 KDESILLYLSRAQGG
+57 KDAKEDSILLYLSRAK
-72 NGGIEVTSVSK
+72 NGGAAVEITSVSK
-83 TILALKKRLLPGS
+83 TILALKKRLLPDS

-104 ETLFAVQE
+104 ETLYAVQE
-112 GLALGIWIKDSYY
+112 GITLGIWIKDSYF

-133 SERKSVLDNAGKR
+133 NERRSILDNSGKR

-160 FATAY
+160 FSIAY

-170 LIPHASDDLSV
+170 LKHVASDDLSV
-181 MKNKFAGIPEVSF
+181 MKNKFAGIPEVS
-194 ISPLKGIACTLYY
+194 IMSPLKGISCCLFY
-207 YDKYLS
+207 YDKYLG
-213 HPDIVKTDKDVIDF
+213 HPEIINSDQDVVDF

-233 ALIDEIQLRKNSLE
+233 ALIDEIQLRKSSLE
-247 YTETILDRT
+247 YQETILDRT
-256 YKLESRG
+256 YKLEKS
-263 VGTDFAVSGW
+263 DFAVSGW
-273 ENVFQGAAKSV
+273 SNVFAGTAKSI
-284 EFNKIKFEQIVG
+284 EFNKIQFEQIVG

-310 MLSYDFAAQKNPFQ
+310 LLSYDFTAKKNPFQ

-355 EHCDN
+355 EHSTN

-407 ENNLQERTTQGVSA
+407 ENNLQERTAQGVSA

-483 DHLWWR
+483 DHLWWS
-489 KLDDTMP
+489 KFEKTMP
-496 DFINMQ
+496 KFVNMQ
-502 GPENYSYLQDQG
+502 DPIAYNYLDDQG
-514 LAKNMGEILKV
+514 LVKNLGEILELV
-525 SDKPSEE
+525 EKPSEE
-532 RVLEAYDKI
+532 RVLETFEKVDKMHDAN
-541 EKHFKTNQHL
+541 EHM
-551 FYANLYKE
+551 FYASLYKA

-570 DVRNIQSAIS
+570 DVRNIQSAVS
-580 LRLTDFDLEE
+580 LRLTDFDLEK

-597 IYFKKD
+597 IYFKQD
-603 YDTKFNMLQELMR
+603 YETKFNMLQELMKA
-616 VNMKGLDFSEI
+616 NMKGLNFSDI

-654 INQLNI
+654 VNQLNI
-660 DLEAK
+660 DLEARQQFEK
-665 KKFDKA
+665 DI
-671 N
+671 ND